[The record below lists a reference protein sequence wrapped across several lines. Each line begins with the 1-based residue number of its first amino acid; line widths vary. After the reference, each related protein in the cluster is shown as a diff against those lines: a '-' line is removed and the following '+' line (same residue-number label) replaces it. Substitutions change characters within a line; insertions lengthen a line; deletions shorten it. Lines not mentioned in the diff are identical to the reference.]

1 MNISVLT
8 ADSRFKAINDHNP
21 DAAINGIFACDMLSH
36 VMGHAAEGNVLVT
49 VLSNINVLGVAS
61 LLDLPAVV
69 FPHKIVPNEVVIAKA
84 NELGIALFTTT
95 LTTAETVIL
104 LHELGA

>member
-1 MNISVLT
+1 MNIDVLT
-8 ADSRFKAINDHNP
+8 TDSRFKAINDSAP
-21 DAAINGIFACDMLSH
+21 DAVISGIFACDMLSH

-61 LLDLPAVV
+61 LLDLPAIVY
-69 FPHKIVPNEVVIAKA
+69 PHKIVPNETVIAKA
-84 NELGIALFTTT
+84 NELGIALFSTS

-104 LHELGA
+104 LHELGV